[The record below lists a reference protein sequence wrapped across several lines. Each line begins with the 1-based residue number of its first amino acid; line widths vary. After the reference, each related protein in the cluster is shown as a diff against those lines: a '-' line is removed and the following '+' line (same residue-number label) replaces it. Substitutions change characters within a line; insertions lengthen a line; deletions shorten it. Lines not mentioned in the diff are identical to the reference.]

1 MSAFPAFGLDIG
13 STTIKGV
20 WLEKNKESLK
30 LKSHFKVQTPPHG
43 MVSISPID
51 EEQMVQTISTAAS
64 ETKINTKQ
72 VNTALPDNQVY
83 TKVIETPNLN
93 DKELESSIY
102 WIAEQY
108 IPAQLSTVMLD
119 WHVLERNIK
128 SQSGMKMNVLLA
140 GAPLTLLQKYQKIIE
155 FAGISVASVE
165 TEMLATVR
173 AVTTNSSVPVS
184 LILSIGNLSS
194 SIAIVNN
201 GIISFIYT
209 VPVGSSAINRAI
221 ASSFTLSLEQAEEYK
236 RVYGI
241 RDKAVGSKIKTAID
255 PILTS
260 LVSEIKKGVAFYKQR
275 QQNNVAISQLVVS
288 GGTGKMPGMDL
299 YFVNTLGIETVVA
312 NPWKSLQIENVP
324 EEVIDEGAEFA
335 IAIGLAMKENE

>member
-20 WLEKNKESLK
+20 WLEKNKESFK
-30 LKSHFKVQTPPHG
+30 LKSHFKILTPPHG

-51 EEQMVQTISTAAS
+51 EEQMVRTLTEAAS
-64 ETKINTKQ
+64 ESKISTKL

-83 TKVIETPNLN
+83 TKVIETPSLN

-119 WHVLERNIK
+119 WHVLERDVK
-128 SQSGMKMNVLLA
+128 TQAGMKMNVLLA
-140 GAPLTLLQKYQKIIE
+140 GAPLTLLQKYQKIID
-155 FAGISVASVE
+155 FAGMSVSAVE
-165 TEMLATVR
+165 TEMLATIR
-173 AVTTNSSVPVS
+173 SVTTNSTVPVS
-184 LILSIGNLSS
+184 LIMSIGNLSTS
-194 SIAIVNN
+194 FAIVHD
-201 GIISFIYT
+201 GIIAFIYT
-209 VPVGSSAINRAI
+209 IPVGSSAINRAI

-236 RVYGI
+236 KVYGI
-241 RDKAVGSKIKTAID
+241 RDKAVGGKIKTAIE
-255 PILTS
+255 PILSS
-260 LVSEIKKGVAFYKQR
+260 LVSEIKKGIAFYKQR

-288 GGTGKMPGMDL
+288 GGTGKMPGIDL
-299 YFVNTLGIETVVA
+299 YFVNALGLETVVA
-312 NPWKSLQIENVP
+312 NPWKSLHIENVP
-324 EEVIDEGAEFA
+324 DEVMEEGAEFA